1 MTMKRMNRT
10 VAWVVAGLTLT
21 SAAGVAAFLIG
32 LPGCSE
38 QKPAAPSPSVDPQS
52 AIRNPQS
59 PARVKVVR
67 PRVSTPQPSHIEPYE
82 KTDIHAKVSGY
93 LEMIGPALGPD
104 GKPLLDLDNGKP
116 RPLDIGDP
124 VTKGQV
130 LAELSVPEMKQEV
143 VQKAALVEK
152 ARSEVGQ
159 ATAAVQAAK
168 ALVAQHDADVA
179 YHRVEH
185 KRYLDLFKQDAVDG
199 QVVDKEEKLLR
210 RAEATVVTAQ
220 KNVQV
225 KQADEKAAE
234 ARLKVAEADLKYA
247 EIMVDYATI
256 RAPYDGIITR
266 RLLDTGT
273 FVQSAA
279 SGKPSP
285 LFTVARVEPLRIVA
299 DIPETEAAWVRIGQ
313 KASYLHQGKPLSGTV
328 VRFADALD
336 FGSRTMRTE
345 IELDAP
351 VTMLRPGM
359 FSATV
364 FPMTLPTTAL
374 VAGAKPSVLC
384 VEDGRAKRREIEIGH
399 SDGVHVQIT
408 GGLSGDA
415 VVIADGKAA
424 VREGQ
429 AVEVAK

>member
-1 MTMKRMNRT
+1 MKWTNRT
-10 VAWVVAGLTLT
+10 VTWVGAGVLASAVGLGVAFLGGAGCSNGDSAARVQPGKT
-21 SAAGVAAFLIG
+21 SAPSAGDTGQPV
-32 LPGCSE
+32 
-38 QKPAAPSPSVDPQS
+38 
-52 AIRNPQS
+52 
-59 PARVKVVR
+59 RVKVVR

-93 LEMIGPALGPD
+93 LERIGPALGPD
-104 GKPLLDLDNGKP
+104 GKPILEKDGQP
-116 RPLDIGDP
+116 RPLDIGDR

-130 LAELSVPEMKQEV
+130 LTELSVPEMKQEV

-168 ALVAQHDADVA
+168 ALVAQHDADVL
-179 YHRVEH
+179 YHEVEH
-185 KRYLDLFKQDAVDG
+185 KRYLDLFKQNAVDG

-210 RAEATVVTAQ
+210 RAQATVVTAQ

-225 KQADEKAAE
+225 KEADEKAAE
-234 ARLKVAEADLKYA
+234 ARLKVAEADLKYM

-285 LFTVARVEPLRIVA
+285 LFTVVRVDPLRIVA
-299 DIPETEAAWVRIGQ
+299 DVPETEAAWVRIGQ
-313 KASYLHQGKPLSGTV
+313 KASFLHQGQPLTGTV

-336 FGSRTMRTE
+336 SGTRTMRTE

-351 VTMLRPGM
+351 VTTLRPGM
-359 FSATV
+359 FSAVV

-384 VEDGRAKRREIEIGH
+384 VEDGKVKRREIEIGH
-399 SDGVHVQIT
+399 DDGVHVQIT
-408 GGLSGDA
+408 GRLSTDA
-415 VVIADGKAA
+415 QVIADGKAS